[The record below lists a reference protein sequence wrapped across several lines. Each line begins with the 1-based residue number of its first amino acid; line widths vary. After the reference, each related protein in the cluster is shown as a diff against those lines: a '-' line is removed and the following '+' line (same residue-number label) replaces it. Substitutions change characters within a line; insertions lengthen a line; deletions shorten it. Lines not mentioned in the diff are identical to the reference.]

1 MKYRIAIAMMAMT
14 SVIAIFMFA
23 PAQVDGQQAPQV
35 QQHEEHHPGTPPSAA
50 APSTPDANMMG
61 MMARMKAS
69 DAKLD
74 GLVKK
79 MNAASGPAKIDA
91 IAELLTA
98 LVEERRVMTEPM
110 MSNMLKMMNMMG
122 GRGDHN
128 GSAPSNPQK

>member
-1 MKYRIAIAMMAMT
+1 MKYRIAIAMMAMI
-14 SVIAIFMFA
+14 SVIAIFMSA
-23 PAQVDGQQAPQV
+23 PARVHGQQAPQA
-35 QQHEEHHPGTPPSAA
+35 QQHEEHHPGAPPSAA
-50 APSTPDANMMG
+50 APATPDGNMMG

-98 LVEERRVMTEPM
+98 LVEERRMMTEPM
-110 MSNMLKMMNMMG
+110 MSNMMNMMG
-122 GRGDHN
+122 GRGGHSDTTP
-128 GSAPSNPQK
+128 GNPQK